1 MNINYFKSTDEVK
14 HFSFL
19 ENDNILIMK
28 MLFTDACKCV
38 CNWWDFFQES
48 VKEQIGKGLSW
59 EWEKFA
65 DFYKSQ

>member
-1 MNINYFKSTDEVK
+1 
-14 HFSFL
+14 
-19 ENDNILIMK
+19 MK
-28 MLFTDACKCV
+28 MLFTDACKCY